1 MIKKIII
8 ISGEPKSIN
17 PEIIYKSWKKIN
29 KTIKKKIYVISNYRL
44 LNEQFKSLNYKNKI
58 KKS

>member
-29 KTIKKKIYVISNYRL
+29 KTIKKKFTLFLIIG
-44 LNEQFKSLNYKNKI
+44 F
-58 KKS
+58 

>member
-29 KTIKKKIYVISNYRL
+29 KTIKKKNLRY
-44 LNEQFKSLNYKNKI
+44 F
-58 KKS
+58 